1 MLGEGT
7 IIHDSS
13 DRADLF
19 LLPLDPQ
26 GVLRGAYEDF
36 SRFVELDAKLRAGA
50 ELLNGRLVG
59 YSAEDQEIL
68 VTVF

>member
-1 MLGEGT
+1 M
-7 IIHDSS
+7 
-13 DRADLF
+13 
-19 LLPLDPQ
+19 
-26 GVLRGAYEDF
+26 LRGAYEDF